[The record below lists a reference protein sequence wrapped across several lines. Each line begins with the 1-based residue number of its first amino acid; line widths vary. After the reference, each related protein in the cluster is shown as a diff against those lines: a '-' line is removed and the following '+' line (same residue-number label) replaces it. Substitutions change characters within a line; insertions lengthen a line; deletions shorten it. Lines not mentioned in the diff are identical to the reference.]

1 VEDNGQGIAPEK
13 RDMVRQRFA
22 RGDGNPA
29 PGAGLGLAIVEEI
42 AHLFGGQLLLD
53 AGQNDKGLKVTVLLP
68 AAG

>member
-1 VEDNGQGIAPEK
+1 
-13 RDMVRQRFA
+13 MVRQRFA